1 MLGNYSQ
8 GMSNNVKNVLVQ
20 LEMQLVEPIKVCRSV
35 NHKSGDDWA
44 HFGVDI
50 PFFDG
55 DGVG

>member
-20 LEMQLVEPIKVCRSV
+20 LGMQLVEPIKVCMSV
-35 NHKSGDDWA
+35 NHKSGDWA